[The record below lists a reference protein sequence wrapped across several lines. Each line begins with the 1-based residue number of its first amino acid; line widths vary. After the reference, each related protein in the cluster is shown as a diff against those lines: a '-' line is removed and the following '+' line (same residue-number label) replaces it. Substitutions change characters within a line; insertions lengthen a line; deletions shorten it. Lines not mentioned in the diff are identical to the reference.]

1 MSVIVTLRV
10 SGDPAKLEQLASENE
25 GMIAGIAERAK
36 AQGLIAHR
44 FYGSEN
50 EIMVVDE
57 WPDAASFKRFFESE
71 QDQIGPLMEQV
82 GTSEPTITFWRKLDT
97 KDDVGWE

>member
-10 SGDPAKLEQLASENE
+10 SGDPEKLEQLAAENTE
-25 GMIAGIAERAK
+25 MIRGISARAK
-36 AQGLIAHR
+36 EQGLIAHR
-44 FYGSEN
+44 FYGADG

-57 WPDAASFKRFFESE
+57 WPDAASFLRFFESE
-71 QDQIGPLMEQV
+71 QDQIGPMMEEV
-82 GTSEPTITFWRKLDT
+82 ATSEPTITFWRKLET

>member
-10 SGDPAKLEQLASENE
+10 SGDPEKLEQLAAENTE
-25 GMIAGIAERAK
+25 MIRGISARAK
-36 AQGLIAHR
+36 EQGLIAHR
-44 FYGSEN
+44 FYGADG

-57 WPDAASFKRFFESE
+57 WPDAASFQRFFASE
-71 QDQIGPLMEQV
+71 QDQIGPMMEQV
-82 GTSEPTITFWRKLDT
+82 ATSEPTITFWRKLET